1 MIMISADNSYLRLW
15 DKILHGLKTESIN
28 EVLGGFVKNANNCQI
43 CRTFEITSSTIAKL
57 HEE

>member
-1 MIMISADNSYLRLW
+1 MISADNSYLRLW